1 MEEKKITKAESD
13 QAMVKVVDK
22 FANDDKLEGIAK
34 FLVPMT
40 GTMFAREIRDILF
53 PEDETEGSEE
63 C

>member
-1 MEEKKITKAESD
+1 MNEKTITKAEFD
-13 QAMVKVVDK
+13 KAFAAVTEKMV
-22 FANDDKLEGIAK
+22 NDDKLEGMAK

-40 GTMFAREIRDILF
+40 GTMFAKEMREILF